1 MRYPT
6 RTNPRSRTPRLTIYA
21 ESSVN
26 PQDLRF
32 LPFALASE
40 ASYRPT
46 EDGYALSSPYSVV
59 LTQPPGTTV
68 IRVDGKPLAPSRE
81 NLYLIPAG
89 EHTVEFGTEAAG
101 AFSTHEL
108 DTKLLSI
115 TGNLL
120 SVSYGLRSI
129 VAEYQSDART
139 LASINREPTAISVDG
154 VELDSPVSM
163 KGNDCYS
170 FYLPPGRHRVEI
182 TAGDVFSYGVN
193 LTSLWSTTAIALFGT
208 GAVLSLLG
216 MYLGL
221 KVIRRR
227 MTPAEE

>member
-1 MRYPT
+1 MEFG
-6 RTNPRSRTPRLTIYA
+6 A
-21 ESSVN
+21 
-26 PQDLRF
+26 
-32 LPFALASE
+32 
-40 ASYRPT
+40 
-46 EDGYALSSPYSVV
+46 G
-59 LTQPPGTTV
+59 
-68 IRVDGKPLAPSRE
+68 
-81 NLYLIPAG
+81 AG
-89 EHTVEFGTEAAG
+89 E

-129 VAEYQSDART
+129 AAEYESDTRT
-139 LASINREPTAISVDG
+139 LISINREPTAVAVDG
-154 VELDSPVSM
+154 VESDSIGWM

-193 LTSLWSTTAIALFGT
+193 LTSLWSTTAIALFGA

-227 MTPAEE
+227 MAPVEE